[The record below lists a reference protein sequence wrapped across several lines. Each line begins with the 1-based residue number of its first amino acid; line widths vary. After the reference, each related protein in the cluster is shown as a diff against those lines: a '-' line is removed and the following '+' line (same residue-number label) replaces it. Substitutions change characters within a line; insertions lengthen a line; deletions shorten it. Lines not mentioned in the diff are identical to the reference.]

1 MSNTDTSTGLTVNHC
16 KGCAV
21 LLTDENWG
29 WQIFV
34 DECNRC
40 DKRLPLDD
48 ELLEIAFVANKL
60 FSGLETVDALRHDK
74 GALHVRL
81 RELKRPIEDGGDPRL
96 AHIWST
102 LWDALDGDV
111 ERNETWGLF
120 INAIAGD
127 VPDYRTKT
135 YSGTI
140 TLTFDFDDLE
150 LPGTL
155 ADYEIEEAIINEL
168 SGDLRQGYEDGVV
181 VDYDEQ

>member
-1 MSNTDTSTGLTVNHC
+1 MSNTDTSNVNHC

-48 ELLEIAFVANKL
+48 ELLEIASVANKL
-60 FSGLETVDALRHDK
+60 FSGLETVEALRHDK
-74 GALHVRL
+74 ATLHVRL
-81 RELKRPIEDGGDPRL
+81 QELKRPIEDGGDPRL

-111 ERNETWGLF
+111 ERDETWGLF

-140 TLTFDFDDLE
+140 TLTFYFSDIEVSGDVDK
-150 LPGTL
+150 
-155 ADYEIEEAIINEL
+155 YEIESAILEEIR
-168 SGDLRQGYEDGVV
+168 GDLQYGYEDECE
-181 VDYDEQ
+181 VDYEEE